1 MQNLLL
7 YLTLRI
13 KNKAF
18 WSFSKNVLFL
28 LFSLIFRNSTL
39 RLMVEEGEEKH
50 VCSAINLK
58 KFSKIMFLMEMIT
71 SFLKSF
77 QWLNLLCKTIF
88 WAFCKK
94 HFLDQVKPISNS
106 VNLTFIS
113 LSVQFVSLEIS
124 PFS

>member
-39 RLMVEEGEEKH
+39 RLMVEEGEEKD

>member
-18 WSFSKNVLFL
+18 WSSSKNVLVL

-39 RLMVEEGEEKH
+39 RLMVEEGEEKD
-50 VCSAINLK
+50 VWSAINLK
-58 KFSKIMFLMEMIT
+58 KFSKIVFLMGTIT
-71 SFLKSF
+71 SFLKPF
-77 QWLNLLCKTIF
+77 QWLNLLCKSIF

-94 HFLDQVKPISNS
+94 NFLDKVKPISNS

-113 LSVQFVSLEIS
+113 LSVQFISLEIS

>member
-7 YLTLRI
+7 YLTLPI

-39 RLMVEEGEEKH
+39 RLMVEEGEEKD
-50 VCSAINLK
+50 VCSTINLK
-58 KFSKIMFLMEMIT
+58 KFSKIVFLMEMIT

-77 QWLNLLCKTIF
+77 QWPNLLCKSIF
-88 WAFCKK
+88 WTFCKK
-94 HFLDQVKPISNS
+94 NFLDKVKPISNS

-113 LSVQFVSLEIS
+113 LSVQFISLEIS